1 MQKFEY
7 RLEKEDYKNWI
18 HWNVLKHES
27 KKMKMISALIY
38 IAFLAVFLGKGAV
51 SANGNMVLLVPSV
64 VMAAV
69 IGFGMFYMI
78 SNQNQ
83 ERIIWK
89 RSGLKNLEK
98 TGKFPVVQLSL
109 DEKTLTMTVAEQE
122 MTKTYSYSDIEQMVE
137 IERMYLLETN
147 EKTWQFVAK
156 SAFSDKEEEK
166 KFVDFMNEKL
176 ADAKENP
183 DAYPSVTMNQ
193 DKTEDQG
200 GTLHQNAALED
211 DVVEADAPDEP
222 EITRVD
228 TSHMGKI
235 GKMAHFIGGQTSDE
249 ESESESEEKEAEEKE
264 TEEKETEEKETDN
277 SNE

>member
-1 MQKFEY
+1 MQEFEY

-27 KKMKMISALIY
+27 KKMKMISAIIY
-38 IAFLAVFLGKGAV
+38 VAFFAIFLGKGAV
-51 SANGNMVLLVPSV
+51 QAKGNMILLVPSL
-64 VMAAV
+64 VMALA
-69 IGFGMFYMI
+69 IGFFMFYMI

-98 TGKFPVVQLSL
+98 TGEFPVVHLTL
-109 DEKTLTMTVAEQE
+109 DDKTLTMTVAAQD

-156 SAFSDKEEEK
+156 SAFSDEEERK
-166 KFVDFMNEKL
+166 RFENFMNGKL
-176 ADAKENP
+176 AEAKENP
-183 DAYPSVTMNQ
+183 EEYPSITMNT
-193 DKTEDQG
+193 DNAESTS
-200 GTLHQNAALED
+200 GTLHQNAALEE

-235 GKMAHFIGGQTSDE
+235 GKMAHFIGGQSSDE
-249 ESESESEEKEAEEKE
+249 EMTVQSDEFEPENENDSDSAKEQ
-264 TEEKETEEKETDN
+264 
-277 SNE
+277 